1 MIITIIVAHFLSL
14 SLLFAATWA
23 AAYQAPLS
31 STISQIFFEFI
42 SNRSVTLSNNPILCH
57 PLLLLPSIFSS
68 IRVFS
73 NYLVLSIKQPK
84 YWSFSFSIHPSNE
97 QLVLISFKINWFDL
111 LSAQGMLKSLL
122 PNHNLK
128 TSIFWCSVFFRV
140 QLSYLYMTTGKTVAL
155 TRQTF
160 VGKVMS
166 LLFNML
172 PRLAIA
178 FLPRNNQIFTS

>member
-14 SLLFAATWA
+14 SLLFATTWA

-97 QLVLISFKINWFDL
+97 YSGLTFLRIDWFDL
-111 LSAQGMLKSLL
+111 AVQGTLKSLL
-122 PNHNLK
+122 QYHNSK
-128 TSIFWCSVFFRV
+128 ASVLLHSAFFVV
-140 QLSYLYMTTGKTVAL
+140 QLSYSYITIGKTIAL
-155 TRQTF
+155 TRRTL
-160 VGKVMS
+160 VGKVKS
-166 LLFNML
+166 LLFNVL
-172 PRLAIA
+172 SRSTIPQRLIISQLA
-178 FLPRNNQIFTS
+178 P

>member
-1 MIITIIVAHFLSL
+1 MRIVMIITIIVAHFLSL

-97 QLVLISFKINWFDL
+97 YSGLTFLRIDWFDL
-111 LSAQGMLKSLL
+111 AVQGTLKSLSQHRVWKHQFFSAQSFL
-122 PNHNLK
+122 WS
-128 TSIFWCSVFFRV
+128 TSHVPTWLLGKS
-140 QLSYLYMTTGKTVAL
+140 QPWLYGAL
-155 TRQTF
+155 
-160 VGKVMS
+160 
-166 LLFNML
+166 
-172 PRLAIA
+172 LAK
-178 FLPRNNQIFTS
+178 